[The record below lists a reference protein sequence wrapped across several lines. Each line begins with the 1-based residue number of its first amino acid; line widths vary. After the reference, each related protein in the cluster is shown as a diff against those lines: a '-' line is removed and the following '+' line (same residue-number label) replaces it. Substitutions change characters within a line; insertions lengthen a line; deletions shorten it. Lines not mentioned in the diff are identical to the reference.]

1 MTVCYET
8 NDNKYIQAR
17 LMADEFTT
25 DTTQWAIAE
34 EGVYVENPEFA
45 YVKTDADGKILWAI
59 KVDGSIYYGAGVP
72 QQIIDYINEKIADF
86 SPDEYEDIV
95 AFLADLEKGDE
106 TLQDLLDKKVDGE
119 YEENPE
125 YIEVKTDAE
134 DKILEATEK
143 DGTKVF
149 GDVKVL
155 GSIDISGVN
164 YKVVSNP
171 EWLKVVVDS
180 EDRIICGIK
189 TDGKTYV
196 GDAEFLSE
204 IKNNQEAID
213 EIKSYLANFDIDAL
227 SSITATESPEYIEA
241 TIDSEGKFLAGR
253 TPDGAAFEKVGF
265 TTPKVSIDGHTIE
278 NIEDPEGRSEITTDS
293 DDKIVSYRDKD
304 GVLYENVGIETSQIN
319 FVEKG
324 LSKLMSDLKNGGF
337 LIGIHDWSDEK
348 FVEIPLPDVCSI
360 VNIVS
365 NSSIPK
371 LDQSVDGYIEYWDKL
386 GNYFKKP
393 ITGFGVQGDSSKAMP
408 EKNYKFDLDDKSSI
422 KFGDWVPQDSF
433 HLKKYY
439 MDNFR
444 GQCVVAYRLAEQ
456 MYQTREFGNRK
467 PYEYLY
473 ANNSTQNG
481 NGKMSEDFFTGALC
495 HPDGFPIKLYYN
507 RELVGIY
514 SFNLKKDRDN
524 YAMSKKNTNNIIL
537 DGTLNIN
544 TFWGGTVSWQD
555 FEIRNPKT
563 KKSKDGWELV
573 DINGNTYDGDHP
585 KELMGT
591 TTPGY
596 DSTNTSHK
604 KSADTKAVIERLA
617 GAINAVNAAATTSD
631 KKAVYET
638 YFKVD
643 ECIDYLIFANVLF
656 DSDGFSKNWIWCTW
670 DGLLW
675 SPTYYDKDSIFG
687 LIPATGIGI
696 HYQSLSLIIGS
707 GSNPTGPLFS
717 LYQTEIEAR
726 YKELRDK
733 GVFTTENIVRIL
745 ERWLNNIGY
754 DNLKE
759 ELETTCPETPS
770 YRADNLYEGWVV
782 QRLEDKSL
790 PAFDPTKTYQEGER
804 CWYKY
809 MTIIATQ
816 EIAPHPS
823 PIEDEYSLYP

>member
-1 MTVCYET
+1 
-8 NDNKYIQAR
+8 
-17 LMADEFTT
+17 
-25 DTTQWAIAE
+25 
-34 EGVYVENPEFA
+34 
-45 YVKTDADGKILWAI
+45 
-59 KVDGSIYYGAGVP
+59 
-72 QQIIDYINEKIADF
+72 
-86 SPDEYEDIV
+86 
-95 AFLADLEKGDE
+95 
-106 TLQDLLDKKVDGE
+106 
-119 YEENPE
+119 
-125 YIEVKTDAE
+125 
-134 DKILEATEK
+134 
-143 DGTKVF
+143 
-149 GDVKVL
+149 
-155 GSIDISGVN
+155 
-164 YKVVSNP
+164 
-171 EWLKVVVDS
+171 
-180 EDRIICGIK
+180 
-189 TDGKTYV
+189 
-196 GDAEFLSE
+196 
-204 IKNNQEAID
+204 
-213 EIKSYLANFDIDAL
+213 
-227 SSITATESPEYIEA
+227 
-241 TIDSEGKFLAGR
+241 
-253 TPDGAAFEKVGF
+253 
-265 TTPKVSIDGHTIE
+265 
-278 NIEDPEGRSEITTDS
+278 
-293 DDKIVSYRDKD
+293 
-304 GVLYENVGIETSQIN
+304 
-319 FVEKG
+319 
-324 LSKLMSDLKNGGF
+324 
-337 LIGIHDWSDEK
+337 
-348 FVEIPLPDVCSI
+348 
-360 VNIVS
+360 
-365 NSSIPK
+365 
-371 LDQSVDGYIEYWDKL
+371 
-386 GNYFKKP
+386 
-393 ITGFGVQGDSSKAMP
+393 
-408 EKNYKFDLDDKSSI
+408 
-422 KFGDWVPQDSF
+422 
-433 HLKKYY
+433 

-456 MYQTREFGNRK
+456 MYQTRDFGNRK

-473 ANNSTQNG
+473 ANNSTNEG

-507 RELVGIY
+507 GELVGIY

-544 TFWGGTVSWQD
+544 TLWGGTVSWQD

-563 KKSKDGWELV
+563 KKKKDGWELV
-573 DINGNTYDGDHP
+573 DTNGNTYDGDNP

-687 LIPATGIGI
+687 MIPATGIGI
-696 HYQSLSLIIGS
+696 HYQSLSLILG
-707 GSNPTGPLFS
+707 GGDNPTGLLFS
-717 LYQTEIEAR
+717 LYQTEINAR

-733 GVFTTENIVRIL
+733 GVFTTENIVRVL

-770 YRADNLYEGWVV
+770 YRAGNLYEGWVV
-782 QRLEDKSL
+782 QSLENKSL
-790 PAFDPTKTYQEGER
+790 PAFDSTKTYQEGER

-823 PIEDEYSLYP
+823 PIEDEYSLYPQGGGFYNSVQRVHNWLQERIALLDTTFNYNVQ